1 MKSFLAVT
9 AFALLALSP
18 LAASAAPDTDPA
30 KMPAGRYEVDKTHA
44 SITGRVLH
52 QGYSFF
58 TFRFARFDAAFDY
71 DPAAPDKSA
80 LKVSI
85 DTTSFDS
92 GYDKAD
98 AEFPKEFLGADK
110 FPAATFVSNGLIRQ
124 GDKGVLSGDLTLN
137 GVTKPIKL
145 DVVFHGS
152 GASGGGTRAGFSAT
166 GVIKR
171 SEFGSTRLLP
181 MIGDDVALTIEI
193 EFKKAG

>member
-1 MKSFLAVT
+1 MKSLLAAT
-9 AFALLALSP
+9 AFAVLALCP

-30 KMPAGRYEVDKTHA
+30 KMPAGHYEVDKTHA

-52 QGYSFF
+52 QGFSFF
-58 TFRFARFDAAFDY
+58 TFRFAKFDAAFDY

-85 DTTSFDS
+85 DTTSFSS

-98 AEFPKEFLGADK
+98 AAFPGEFLGAGK
-110 FPAATFVSNGLIRQ
+110 FPTATFVSTGLTRQ

-137 GVTKPIKL
+137 GVTKPVKL
-145 DVVFHGS
+145 DVTFHGS

-166 GVIKR
+166 GVVKR
-171 SEFGSTRLLP
+171 SEFGSTKLLP

-193 EFKKAG
+193 EFKKAA